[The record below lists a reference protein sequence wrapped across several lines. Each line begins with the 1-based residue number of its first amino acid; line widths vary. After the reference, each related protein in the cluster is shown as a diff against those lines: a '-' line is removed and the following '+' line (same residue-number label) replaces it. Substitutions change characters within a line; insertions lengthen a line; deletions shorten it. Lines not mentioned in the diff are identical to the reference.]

1 MLSPDFLIVTAMVD
15 FIHRAWSTRNPEAMG
30 SSGTGKHTLTSSR
43 DEYAWLENTDDP
55 RVVAW
60 ARKEDRAARA
70 SVRKYSSTLY
80 EQLVPFYH
88 RPIMRTVR
96 LTKKGV
102 VLFLSDDRSYRVEL
116 LRTDG
121 ERELIADSTK
131 LGKDVVIQAVQ
142 AKDDGSAVAI
152 HHSEGGSDEG
162 TVTIMEPGT
171 GEVIDTLR
179 GFIGSIAWIRDND
192 YYYTRTY
199 RKEKAPDGV
208 APPTDR
214 VFLREGEREE
224 LAFGKGLPT
233 NTFVG
238 VSASFDGSRALLDAY
253 YGFER
258 SRPYGGRL
266 ERPDSWVALYPETD
280 ASVTNIDHVGGRHL
294 LLSFEKNLGEVLS
307 VRGESKKVLIGEG
320 DWPILEAAFVG
331 DGLLCHYLAD
341 ACSELVRYGLDGKV
355 KRRMKFDVPGSI
367 TGEPAISVLGSE
379 AVVSFSS
386 FALPFRV
393 YRVAG
398 DGLHVLLSD
407 ELPGQYTV
415 SEGHARSADG
425 TRVHYFFTA
434 KKGASPKKVLLF
446 GYGGFRLSVTPTYN
460 PAYLPLL
467 EDGGALGYANLRGGL
482 EHGEDWHKA
491 GKRENKFNVFDDYL
505 AVLAKL
511 RHEGRKVVGF
521 GRSNGGL
528 LMGATMNARPDLFN
542 GVLIGY
548 PVLDMMA
555 FHRLLMGRAWAPEYG
570 DPDDPKDAKF
580 LLKYSPYHNIRRGA
594 KYPPIF
600 IYTGLKDDRVH
611 PAHAF
616 KFLSRLRDAGADAA
630 LRVELKSGHIG
641 TTPEMR
647 MREEADKLAFVY
659 TVLGMTPKGSG

>member
-1 MLSPDFLIVTAMVD
+1 MPS
-15 FIHRAWSTRNPEAMG
+15 RKSG
-30 SSGTGKHTLTSSR
+30 SDALE
-43 DEYAWLENTDDP
+43 DEYAWLERTDDP
-55 RVVAW
+55 RVVEW
-60 ARKEDRAARA
+60 ARKQDRAARA
-70 SVRKYSSTLY
+70 SVSRYSGTLFRR
-80 EQLVPFYH
+80 LGPFYH
-88 RPIMRTVR
+88 KPMMRSVR
-96 LTKKGV
+96 LTKAGV

-116 LRTDG
+116 LHADG
-121 ERELIADSTK
+121 ERELVADSAK

-142 AKDDGSAVAI
+142 ARDDGSVVAV

-162 TVTIMEPGT
+162 TVTIMELGSH
-171 GEVIDTLR
+171 EVVDTLH
-179 GFIGSIAWIRDND
+179 GFIGSIAWMDGGS
-192 YYYTRTY
+192 YYYSRTY
-199 RKEKAPDGV
+199 RKGKAPDGV

-214 VFLREGEREE
+214 VFRREGGKEE
-224 LAFGKGLPT
+224 VAFGEGLPT

-238 VSASFDGSRALLDAY
+238 IGASHDGSRALVDAY

-266 ERPDSWVALYPETD
+266 ERPESWAPLYPEVD
-280 ASVTNIDHVGGRHL
+280 ASVTNVDYADGRHL
-294 LLSFEKNLGEVLS
+294 LLTFERNLGEVLS
-307 VRGESKKVLIGEG
+307 VSGKSTRRLIRES
-320 DWPILEAAFVG
+320 DWPLLEAALVG
-331 DGLLCHYLAD
+331 DELLCHYLVD
-341 ACSELVRYGLDGKV
+341 ACSELATYGTDGRAR
-355 KRRMKFDVPGSI
+355 KRIRFDTPGSI
-367 TGEPAISVLGSE
+367 TGEPAISALGSE

-393 YRVAG
+393 YRVKG
-398 DGLHVLLSD
+398 GGLESLLSE
-407 ELPGQYTV
+407 ELPGRYTV
-415 SEGHARSADG
+415 GEGHARSADG

-446 GYGGFRLSVTPTYN
+446 GYGGFRLSVTPSYN
-460 PAYLPLL
+460 PAYMPLL

-482 EHGEDWHKA
+482 EHGEEWHKA

-511 RHEGRKVVGF
+511 KREGRKVVGF

-528 LMGATMNARPDLFN
+528 LMGATMNARPDLFD

-570 DPDDPKDAKF
+570 DPDDPRDAKF

-594 KYPPIF
+594 RYPPVY

-616 KFLSRLRDAGADAA
+616 KFCSRLRDAGATVA

-641 TTPEMR
+641 TTPETR

-659 TVLGMTPKGSG
+659 TVLGMTPRAAG